1 MYLENA
7 KTLYETRKV
16 NTTKYLKFYS
26 DGQRTIIYSVN
37 DRDSS
42 VRIDKK
48 SISVVNIAPLLMFT
62 SHHLIPVINRISV
75 GLNSSVGDHFSG
87 HPEEIDN
94 TVTLHQPTDI
104 LFKMWTI
111 FQRMYVGTNL
121 DCTIASFTMK
131 RCS

>member
-1 MYLENA
+1 MYLEIA

-94 TVTLHQPTDI
+94 TVTLHQPTD
-104 LFKMWTI
+104 MI
-111 FQRMYVGTNL
+111 FYICGYLSADIRGY
-121 DCTIASFTMK
+121 
-131 RCS
+131 